1 MEQKIVDA
9 EQWYDKNKSLY
20 EQFSQEVEEIITK
33 VLKSKSIPY
42 QSVSHRVKE
51 KESFLNKCKKEKY
64 ANPIEQITDVSGIRI
79 IAYTNQDVSRI
90 CEILQDEFIV
100 DEGNSGNKAEMLE
113 TDKVGYLSVH
123 YIMQLNEKRLGL
135 PEYKLF
141 ENLKCEVQVRTLLQH
156 AWAEIEHDRNY
167 KFSGVLPKEIKR
179 RFYLVA
185 GVLELMDNEF
195 DKLSRDIDEYA
206 KSMQKAVSKGDYN
219 LGIDSKSVEQY
230 VLKKFDGIKNVRPCN
245 DGIIVTDK
253 VVEELVRFGYKTIQ
267 ELDDDINSC
276 KNICEYKD
284 TYIGLL
290 RNLMMLKDCR
300 KYFEKAFY
308 GNWGSIDKTCVAFL
322 RENGVED
329 IDNYLRE
336 YEIDTEDDEMDTEE
350 YEINIEDDEM
360 EEC

>member
-1 MEQKIVDA
+1 MEQKTMDPA
-9 EQWYDKNKSLY
+9 QWYDQNKTLY
-20 EQFSQEVEEIITK
+20 EQFSKEVEEIITK
-33 VLKSKSIPY
+33 ILKAQSIPY

-51 KESFLNKCKKEKY
+51 KESYLNKCNKEKY
-64 ANPIEQITDVSGIRI
+64 ADPIEQITDVSGIRI
-79 IAYTNQDVSRI
+79 IAYTNQDVARI

-100 DEGNSGNKAEMLE
+100 DEGNSGNKDDMLE

-123 YIMQLNEKRLGL
+123 YIIQLNEKRLGL
-135 PEYKLF
+135 SEYKLF

-195 DKLSRDIDEYA
+195 DKLSRDIDTYE

-230 VLKKFDGIKNVRPCN
+230 VLRKFDGVENVRPCY
-245 DGIIVTDK
+245 DKTIVTDK

-276 KNICEYKD
+276 ENICEYKD

-290 RNLMMLKDCR
+290 RNLMMIKDCR
-300 KYFEKAFY
+300 KYFEEAFY
-308 GNWGSIDKTCVAFL
+308 GNWGSIDRSCLIFL
-322 RENGVED
+322 RENGAED
-329 IDNYLRE
+329 IDKYIGKYR
-336 YEIDTEDDEMDTEE
+336 ID
-350 YEINIEDDEM
+350 IEDDEI
-360 EEC
+360 EEE